1 MLKFVKNIPQ
11 INTTEELKRIVYF
24 TSFKPALESLVNI
37 RCKVPV
43 CVTCKDWVLD
53 LSLQKRDNWEAFFGH
68 QTVAI
73 KFILYFPFSYIP
85 IVEGVVI
92 ICRNVIC

>member
-53 LSLQKRDNWEAFFGH
+53 LSLQKRDNWEAFFWTPNSCH
-68 QTVAI
+68 KIYLV
-73 KFILYFPFSYIP
+73 FSLFLYPNSGGSGDYL
-85 IVEGVVI
+85 
-92 ICRNVIC
+92 